1 MKAIFKREFRAY
13 FTSTIGYIYLAAFF
27 AFSGFLFYSNNIAEK
42 TTSMYSLFTYLFNAN
57 FILVPILTMRMYSED
72 KKQKT
77 DQLLLTSPV
86 TLGGLVGGKFLSA
99 FGMYMCGGVVTLL
112 YALVMS
118 GYSAVPWGTILT
130 SFLGFALAGAALI
143 AIGGFISALTE
154 NQIVAVIISFIFNFF
169 YILYF
174 DTLAK
179 AITITPISKA
189 MLGISI
195 TQYYAN
201 FTIGLIDLP
210 SVLFMLTLTG
220 LFIFFTIRIIDKRR
234 WS

>member
-1 MKAIFKREFRAY
+1 M
-13 FTSTIGYIYLAAFF
+13 
-27 AFSGFLFYSNNIAEK
+27 
-42 TTSMYSLFTYLFNAN
+42 
-57 FILVPILTMRMYSED
+57 
-72 KKQKT
+72 
-77 DQLLLTSPV
+77 
-86 TLGGLVGGKFLSA
+86 GGKFLSA
-99 FGMYMCGGVVTLL
+99 FSMYMCGGVVTLL

-179 AITITPISKA
+179 AITVTPISKA
-189 MLGISI
+189 MLGLSI
-195 TQYYAN
+195 QPSTTPTSPSPHRPAVGAVYAA
-201 FTIGLIDLP
+201 P
-210 SVLFMLTLTG
+210 
-220 LFIFFTIRIIDKRR
+220 
-234 WS
+234 